1 MKRNDDVAL
10 LASAVVLLA
19 GAVSLG
25 LGGVTQSLS
34 KHRGLGIEDPINT
47 VGFILLAVGGWT
59 FLATFLKRNRMNV

>member
-10 LASAVVLLA
+10 LAPSVVLLA
-19 GAVSLG
+19 GAISLG

-34 KHRGLGIEDPINT
+34 KHRGLGIEPINM

-59 FLATFLKRNRMNV
+59 FSATFLKRNRKDD

>member
-59 FLATFLKRNRMNV
+59 FLGTFLKRNRKDD